1 MKVHSHAVEAY
12 ARTTISPVGGAP
24 RPTPAAADSGSDEAA
39 HVTVSAE
46 ARALAAQSAGVD
58 SQKVEA
64 LRSQIDSGEYKV
76 NPQMLAMRLLDA
88 LG

>member
-1 MKVHSHAVEAY
+1 MKVHSHALEAY
-12 ARTTISPVGGAP
+12 SRTTVGPVGTA
-24 RPTPAAADSGSDEAA
+24 RPAAPSADVATDEAA

-46 ARALAAQSAGVD
+46 ARALAAKSSGID
-58 SQKVEA
+58 DKKVES
-64 LRSQIDSGEYKV
+64 LRGQIESGEYKV